1 MKRSHLAAVVIGIAL
16 VLYIYTSSV
25 RPTPAIKEA
34 QATLTEQIKEAL
46 LNIKNSESPEAQMKG
61 ILQMKS
67 LADKH
72 PQNADL
78 QWNMGI
84 FSMQSGQHQKAV
96 NRFEKVI
103 QLDGDRLEAHMQL
116 ALSYVAL
123 EDTSQAQTTLS
134 VLIEKSEGEM
144 QDRAI
149 TMLEKLK

>member
-134 VLIEKSEGEM
+134 VLIEKSEGDM